1 MKRFSKS
8 WLVII
13 GLIAVLILSLPLAV
27 ACDGNDQVEEEVT
40 DGQVEE
46 EVTDEPVEEVSTEF
60 SITDDRGMTFDF
72 AEPVDTIISLAPSNT
87 EVLFFVE
94 GGDTLIG
101 RTEYCNYPEEVSDV
115 ESIGGYYDPDKERV
129 VVLNPDVVLATDMH
143 VSTGDVEWLESQGL
157 TVVVLSPTDM
167 DGIMDNIRMVGTLV
181 GNADIAEQKV
191 AELEE
196 RIDYIT
202 EQTAT
207 FDEAEKP
214 RALHVTWHDPLWTV
228 GTDNFLN
235 TVIEM
240 AGGVNI
246 FTDVSGDV
254 QVDIEQAVTRN
265 PQVITV
271 VGSHGS
277 DTGSYDY
284 IVAED
289 SPFNETDAYLNDRV
303 FMVDA
308 DVVSRPGPRIVDA
321 LELFAEFFYPE
332 IFS

>member
-1 MKRFSKS
+1 MKRIPKTM
-8 WLVII
+8 LVIV
-13 GLIAVLILSLPLAV
+13 GLVAVLILSLPLA
-27 ACDGNDQVEEEVT
+27 AGCDGN
-40 DGQVEE
+40 GQVEE
-46 EVTDEPVEEVSTEF
+46 EGTAEF
-60 SITDDRGMTFDF
+60 SITDDRGITFDF
-72 AEPVDTIISLAPSNT
+72 AGPVDTMISLAPSNT
-87 EVLFFVE
+87 EVIFFVE
-94 GGDTLIG
+94 AGDKLIG
-101 RTEYCNYPEEVSDV
+101 RTDYCNYPEEASAV
-115 ESIGGYYDPDKERV
+115 ESIGGYWDPDKERV

-143 VSTGDVEWLESQGL
+143 VSTGDVEWLEAQGL
-157 TVVVLSPTDM
+157 TVVVLDPVDM
-167 DGIMDNIRMVGTLV
+167 DGVMDNISLVGTLT
-181 GNADIAEQKV
+181 GNEAVADQKV
-191 AELEE
+191 GELEE

-207 FDEAEKP
+207 LSEAEKP
-214 RALHVTWHDPLWTV
+214 GVLHVTWHDPLWTV
-228 GTDNFLN
+228 GSDNFLN

-240 AGGVNI
+240 AGGTNI

-284 IVAED
+284 VVAED
-289 SPFNETDAYLNDRV
+289 SPFNETDAYQNGRV
-303 FMVDA
+303 FMVDG
-308 DVVSRPGPRIVDA
+308 DIVSRPGPRIVEA